1 MTNTVPLRRRP
12 RAIVLDHKDP
22 MASAI
27 AFASQFA
34 SGPDRGFV
42 TVGGEAYVW
51 NGEWWRPIPGDE
63 LDSALWTWSSS
74 CVTADGDEFKPT
86 KAKVADLAAALAA
99 MSRAPYV
106 DGAQWLRPLEGDQD
120 PDDLVV
126 CKNGIIHVPTRQ
138 LLAPTQ
144 RLFTVNVLPIEADP
158 LAPSP
163 PAWLDFLEQLH
174 GTDREAL
181 ELLQEWIALSALTR
195 DTSHQKAMLI
205 IGPKRSGKG
214 TVLRILRALT
224 GATNVCSPTF
234 SSLGT
239 PFGLQPLIGKLVALL
254 SDARLSSR
262 TDLAVL
268 AEVILRVTGEDAVT
282 VPRKFQTD
290 WTGTLPV
297 RFTVVSNEL
306 PNLADASGALASR
319 FLVLRLTRSFYGAED
334 HDLTDRLLA
343 ELPGILNWAL
353 DGLDRLR
360 KRGHLVQPASGQE
373 LVDELEA
380 LASPITMFARESCVL
395 DPNAEGAISSLYER
409 WLSWCRDAGRDHP
422 GTVASFGKQL
432 CAAFPEL
439 RKTQP
444 RRQGKQIRCYRGIRP
459 RSFTDPD

>member
-1 MTNTVPLRRRP
+1 MNDPVPLRRRP
-12 RAIVLDHKDP
+12 KTAAFDKRDP
-22 MASAI
+22 LAFSI
-27 AFASQFA
+27 AFTARHA
-34 SGPDRGFV
+34 VGGDLGIV
-42 TVGGEAYVW
+42 TVGGETYRW
-51 NGEWWRPIPGDE
+51 RESWWERYTPE
-63 LDSALWTWSSS
+63 ALDADLWLWAPS
-74 CVTADGDEFKPT
+74 CRDHEGSEVKPT
-86 KAKVADLAAALAA
+86 RAMIADIRAGLAAFSYTPA
-99 MSRAPYV
+99 S
-106 DGAQWLRPLEGDQD
+106 DGARWLRPVDGD
-120 PDDLVV
+120 PDPGDLIV
-126 CKNGIIHVPTRQ
+126 CRNGILDARTRALLPPT
-138 LLAPTQ
+138 P
-144 RLFTVNVLPIEADP
+144 RLFTVNVLPIHADP
-158 LAPSP
+158 LAPP
-163 PAWLDFLEQLH
+163 PAAWLDFLDQLL
-174 GTDREAL
+174 GGDREAL
-181 ELLQEWIALSALTR
+181 GLLQEWIALSALTR
-195 DTSHQKAMLI
+195 DTSHQKALLV

-214 TVLRILRALT
+214 TILRVLRELA

-234 SSLGT
+234 NSLGT

-282 VPRKFQTD
+282 VPRKFMTD

-334 HDLTDRLLA
+334 RGLTDRLLA

-380 LASPITMFARESCVL
+380 LASPITMFARDCCVL
-395 DPNAEGAISSLYER
+395 DPNAEGSIQELYDR
-409 WLSWCRDAGRDHP
+409 WLAWCRDAGRDHP

-432 CAAFPEL
+432 TAAFPEL

-444 RRQGKQIRCYRGIRP
+444 RRQGRQIRCYRGIRP
-459 RSFTDPD
+459 RSFTDR

>member
-1 MTNTVPLRRRP
+1 MLD
-12 RAIVLDHKDP
+12 RANP
-22 MASAI
+22 MASAV
-27 AFASQFA
+27 AFARRA
-34 SGPDRGFV
+34 AVDGDPGIV
-42 TVGGEAYVW
+42 TVGGETYRWQGGFWEVFPEDAV
-51 NGEWWRPIPGDE
+51 RAE
-63 LDSALWTWSSS
+63 LWLWTSRE
-74 CVTADGDEFKPT
+74 CVDAEGNPFKPT
-86 KAKVADLAAALAA
+86 GARVQDIAAALAA
-99 MSRAPYV
+99 LSRHDV
-106 DGAQWLRPLEGDQD
+106 DATSAWLRSMPGDAD
-120 PDDLVV
+120 PADLIV
-126 CKNGIIHVPTRQ
+126 CQNGILNARTRRMM
-138 LLAPTQ
+138 APTA
-144 RLFTVNVLPIEADP
+144 RLFAVNVLPIDADP
-158 LAPSP
+158 LAPAP
-163 PAWLDFLEQLH
+163 EAWLAFLDQLF
-174 GTDREAL
+174 GGDREAL
-181 ELLQEWIALSALTR
+181 ELLQEWVALSALTR
-195 DTSHQKAMLI
+195 DTSHQKALLI

-214 TVLRILRALT
+214 TVLRILRALA

-334 HDLTDRLLA
+334 HTLTDRLLV

-360 KRGHLVQPASGQE
+360 KRGHLVQPHSGQE

-380 LASPITMFARESCVL
+380 LASPITMFARDCCVL
-395 DPNAEGAISSLYER
+395 DPAAEGAISALYER
-409 WLSWCRDAGRDHP
+409 WLEWCRENGRDHP

-444 RRQGKQIRCYRGIRP
+444 RRQGRQVRCYAGIRP
-459 RSFTDPD
+459 RTGMDLETADGLDLAF

>member
-1 MTNTVPLRRRP
+1 VSNTVPLRRRP
-12 RAIVLDHKDP
+12 RAVVLDHKNP
-22 MASAI
+22 MASAV
-27 AFASQFA
+27 AYEVQFA
-34 SGPDRGFV
+34 TGPDRGIV
-42 TVGGEAYVW
+42 TVGGETYVW
-51 NGEWWRPIPGDE
+51 NGDWWRPILRDE
-63 LDSALWTWSSS
+63 LDAALWTWSSS
-74 CVTADGDEFKPT
+74 CKTEDGTEFKPT
-86 KAKVADLAAALAA
+86 KAKIADIAAALAA
-99 MSRAPYV
+99 ASHITAV
-106 DGAQWLRPLEGDQD
+106 DGARWLRHLEGDPD
-120 PDDLVV
+120 PDDLIV
-126 CKNGIIHVPTRQ
+126 CENGILNARTRE
-138 LLAPTQ
+138 LLASTA
-144 RLFTVNVLPIEADP
+144 RLFTVNVLPIQANP
-158 LAPSP
+158 LAPP
-163 PAWLDFLEQLH
+163 PAAWLGFLDQLT
-174 GTDREAL
+174 GGDQEAL
-181 ELLQEWIALSALTR
+181 QLLQEWIALSALTR

-214 TVLRILRALT
+214 TVLRILRALA
-224 GATNVCSPTF
+224 GAANVCSPTF

-282 VPRKFQTD
+282 VPRKFMTD

-319 FLVLRLTRSFYGAED
+319 FLVLRLTKSFYGAED
-334 HDLTDRLLA
+334 HGLTDRLLA

-380 LASPITMFARESCVL
+380 LASPITMFARDFCVL
-395 DPNAEGAISSLYER
+395 DPNAEGSIQELYDR
-409 WLSWCRDAGRDHP
+409 WLAWCRDAGRDHP

-432 CAAFPEL
+432 TAAFPEL

-444 RRQGKQIRCYRGIRP
+444 RRQGRQIRCYRGIRP
-459 RSFTDPD
+459 RSFMDR